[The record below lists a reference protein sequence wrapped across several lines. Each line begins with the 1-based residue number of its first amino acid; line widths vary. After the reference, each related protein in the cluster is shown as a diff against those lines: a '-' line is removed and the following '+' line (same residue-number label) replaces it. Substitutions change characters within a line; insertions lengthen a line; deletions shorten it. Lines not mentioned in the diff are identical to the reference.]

1 MKNWLSFIIPVYNGK
16 KYITQAVESI
26 LNQAETGIEIVIID
40 DGSTDDSYLVCKE
53 LADKYNSIK
62 LIHSENKGVSHARNL
77 GVSKA
82 DAEWIS
88 FLDADDY
95 LLESAVSE
103 MKKFSTVKEDVVI
116 FNYKRGS
123 NKAEFNEEKKSI
135 TNSEAI
141 NILLDFAGY
150 RMLLPTGMGEKYS
163 VFTSCWAKMYRKSVI
178 DTNEIQFQE
187 SLTLSEDMCFNL
199 MYFKKIQNVLI
210 VNKEVY
216 NYSDNP
222 ESVTHSFSEKK
233 FLGRKELIVYLDGV
247 HDIPNE
253 CESAKQKY
261 IVLTAIQLADKIAAT
276 KNKKLRK
283 AYISFLEM
291 E

>member
-1 MKNWLSFIIPVYNGK
+1 MRNGF
-16 KYITQAVESI
+16 
-26 LNQAETGIEIVIID
+26 L
-40 DGSTDDSYLVCKE
+40 
-53 LADKYNSIK
+53 
-62 LIHSENKGVSHARNL
+62 
-77 GVSKA
+77 
-82 DAEWIS
+82 
-88 FLDADDY
+88 LDADDY

-291 E
+291 EYVQKGILNKVDGCLSIGKKQNAYLNFQYWLLRHKLYGVMLPVGYIYAQTRG

>member
-1 MKNWLSFIIPVYNGK
+1 MKNWLSFIIPVYNGE

-103 MKKFSTVKEDVVI
+103 MKKFSTVKEDVVKI
-116 FNYKRGS
+116 GR
-123 NKAEFNEEKKSI
+123 A
-135 TNSEAI
+135 
-141 NILLDFAGY
+141 
-150 RMLLPTGMGEKYS
+150 
-163 VFTSCWAKMYRKSVI
+163 SCRERV
-178 DTNEIQFQE
+178 
-187 SLTLSEDMCFNL
+187 
-199 MYFKKIQNVLI
+199 
-210 VNKEVY
+210 
-216 NYSDNP
+216 
-222 ESVTHSFSEKK
+222 
-233 FLGRKELIVYLDGV
+233 
-247 HDIPNE
+247 
-253 CESAKQKY
+253 
-261 IVLTAIQLADKIAAT
+261 
-276 KNKKLRK
+276 
-283 AYISFLEM
+283 
-291 E
+291 

>member
-1 MKNWLSFIIPVYNGK
+1 
-16 KYITQAVESI
+16 
-26 LNQAETGIEIVIID
+26 
-40 DGSTDDSYLVCKE
+40 
-53 LADKYNSIK
+53 
-62 LIHSENKGVSHARNL
+62 
-77 GVSKA
+77 
-82 DAEWIS
+82 
-88 FLDADDY
+88 
-95 LLESAVSE
+95 

-163 VFTSCWAKMYRKSVI
+163 VFTSCWASVI

-291 E
+291 EYVQKGILNKVDGCLSIGKKQNAYLNFQYWLLRHKLYGVMLPVGYIYAQTRG

>member
-1 MKNWLSFIIPVYNGK
+1 MKNWLSFIIPVYNGE

-62 LIHSENKGVSHARNL
+62 LIQSENKGVSHARNL

-216 NYSDNP
+216 NLS
-222 ESVTHSFSEKK
+222 
-233 FLGRKELIVYLDGV
+233 LI
-247 HDIPNE
+247 HI
-253 CESAKQKY
+253 
-261 IVLTAIQLADKIAAT
+261 
-276 KNKKLRK
+276 
-283 AYISFLEM
+283 
-291 E
+291 